1 MARQKTP
8 ITKTEG
14 NTAYLSPAALAAHIN
29 NKFGKN
35 TLVCAKDAIG
45 LVKPRLSTGSF
56 ALDIVMGG
64 GFPVGAIE
72 LIEGEAGAS
81 KSWSM
86 IRRAANFLNDYPEGV
101 FILVN
106 AEGTNDGP
114 FLEMLG
120 VDLERTWILS
130 PNSGEEAWDAA
141 HEVASKA
148 KKVYVGID
156 SLDAMVPLAELE
168 DDMDASKMAPAAR
181 MNNKGFRKLISVMRS
196 DITTQDHR
204 VSVGVI
210 AQLRTNI
217 GVMFGDP
224 STSVGGKGKIYAAT
238 TRIRLKRI
246 KALRTEGEKVA
257 DRVTYGLLIEAEV
270 IKNKGVGEGE
280 AVRYTL
286 YKENYE
292 GFKRGEID
300 NVTEL
305 VPFLLRYKIVT
316 KAGAWYKLP
325 DGRAFQGDAGLSAAL
340 RDDDTLRAELIDQV
354 KSAVNERHRITAA
367 VKKLPSKSPLKK
379 AMKRRGK

>member
-1 MARQKTP
+1 MARP
-8 ITKTEG
+8 ASAAAS
-14 NTAYLSPAALAAHIN
+14 AYLSPEALAAHIN
-29 NKFGKN
+29 KKFGVN
-35 TLVCAKDAIG
+35 TLVRASDAVG
-45 LVKPRLSTGSF
+45 LVKPRVSTGSF

-72 LIEGEAGAS
+72 LIEGESGAS
-81 KSWSM
+81 KSWSLL
-86 IRRAANFLNDYPEGV
+86 RRAANFLTEYPQGF

-120 VDLERTWILS
+120 VDLDRTYILS
-130 PNSGEEAWDAA
+130 PDSGEQAWDAA
-141 HEVASKA
+141 HEVAA
-148 KKVYVGID
+148 RAQKVYIGVD
-156 SLDAMVPLAELE
+156 SLDAMVPLAELS

-196 DITTQDHR
+196 DITSTDHR
-204 VSVGVI
+204 VTVGVI
-210 AQLRTNI
+210 AQVRTNI

-224 STSVGGKGKIYAAT
+224 STTVGGKGKVFAAT

-270 IKNKGVGEGE
+270 LKNKGVGEGE
-280 AVRYTL
+280 VIRYSL
-286 YKENYE
+286 YKENFE

-305 VPFLLRYKIVT
+305 VPFLLRYKIVD
-316 KAGAWYKLP
+316 KAGAWYVLP
-325 DGRAFQGDAGLSAAL
+325 DGTKFQGDAKLAEAL
-340 RDDDTLRAELIDQV
+340 REDSTLRASLIEQV
-354 KSAVNERHRITAA
+354 KQAVSERHRIFA
-367 VKKLPSKSPLKK
+367 VKTSSTPERKKLPGLKK
-379 AMKRRGK
+379 RSTK

>member
-1 MARQKTP
+1 MAVRKTKAP
-8 ITKTEG
+8 RAPKDT
-14 NTAYLSPAALAAHIN
+14 NYLTPSALAAHIN
-29 NKFGKN
+29 AKFGVN
-35 TLVCAKDAIG
+35 TLVLASDAVG
-45 LVKPRLSTGSF
+45 LVKPRVSTGSF

-72 LIEGEAGAS
+72 LIEGEAGSS

-86 IRRAANFLNDYPEGV
+86 IRRAANFLHAYPEGF

-120 VDLERTWILS
+120 VDLSRTYILS

-141 HEVASKA
+141 HEVASRA
-148 KKVYVGID
+148 KKVYVGVD

-168 DDMDASKMAPAAR
+168 DDMDQAKMAPAAR

-196 DITTQDHR
+196 DITTTDHR
-204 VSVGVI
+204 VTFCVI
-210 AQLRTNI
+210 AQVRTNI

-224 STSVGGKGKIYAAT
+224 STTVGGKGKIFAAT
-238 TRIRLKRI
+238 SRVRLKRVSI
-246 KALRTEGEKVA
+246 LRTEGDRVA
-257 DRVTYGLLIEAEV
+257 DRITYGLLIEAEV
-270 IKNKGVGEGE
+270 LKNKGVGECE
-280 AVRYTL
+280 IVRYNL

-316 KAGAWYKLP
+316 KAGAWYVLP
-325 DGRAFQGDAGLSAAL
+325 DGTKFQGDVRLAEAL
-340 RDDDTLRAELIDQV
+340 MVDEKLRLHLIDLV
-354 KSAVNERHRITAA
+354 KKAVASRNDVTPSKATAA
-367 VKKLPSKSPLKK
+367 RGKKLPMAKKRSSK
-379 AMKRRGK
+379 